1 MLPLDSVPLL
11 LLALVSRDFVL
22 KCLQATIVLGVLVS
36 IEKLLETLTLVG
48 NLVAEVN
55 LTDIGSPF
63 SLEF

>member
-11 LLALVSRDFVL
+11 LLALVSRDFVF
-22 KCLQATIVLGVLVS
+22 KCLQATIVLGVLVR
-36 IEKLLETLTLVG
+36 IQKLLETLTLVG

-55 LTDIGSPF
+55 LSDIGPPF